1 MAPRLKVDAA
11 MEERATEVLDDA
23 RPARQRRPRLGRKIA
38 EALRRRILAGDFRP
52 GERLIEDRLSAEFGV
67 SRVPIREALRTL
79 IADGL
84 VEPTPTRGACVAELS
99 RELACELAEV
109 RATLEGLNARL
120 AARRRKPELL
130 ARLREVL
137 ERGNAAAAYGAP
149 PEELARLN
157 GEFHDTLALAGSN
170 SVLQDIVRTLRERT
184 ELVFRRN
191 SAERA
196 AEDWREHAM
205 ILSAVVEGDSE
216 LAELLAIRHVKN
228 AAAARLEALEAE
240 GVLARTAAE

>member
-1 MAPRLKVDAA
+1 MREPAA
-11 MEERATEVLDDA
+11 QLDEDS
-23 RPARQRRPRLGRKIA
+23 RPVRQRRPRLGRKIA
-38 EALRRRILAGDFRP
+38 EALRRRILAGDFKP

-84 VEPTPTRGACVAELS
+84 VVPTPTRGACVAELS
-99 RELACELAEV
+99 REIACELAEV

-120 AARRRKPELL
+120 AARHRKPELVAL
-130 ARLREVL
+130 LREVL
-137 ERGNAAAAYGAP
+137 ERGNAAAARGAP
-149 PEELARLN
+149 AEELARLN

-196 AEDWREHAM
+196 AADWREHAM
-205 ILSAVVEGDSE
+205 ILSAVVDGDSE
-216 LAELLAIRHVKN
+216 LAELLATRHVHN
-228 AAAARLEALEAE
+228 AAAARLKALETE
-240 GVLARTAAE
+240 GARSQEAAE